1 MIGDPLGSR
10 TLQFFY
16 RDTGAGTKLCFPPVR
31 VTTELEVDCVAAL
44 LREKAEQFHRKHHA
58 R

>member
-10 TLQFFY
+10 TLQLFY

-31 VTTELEVDCVAAL
+31 VNTELEVDCVAAL
-44 LREKAEQFHRKHHA
+44 IREKAEQFHRKHHA